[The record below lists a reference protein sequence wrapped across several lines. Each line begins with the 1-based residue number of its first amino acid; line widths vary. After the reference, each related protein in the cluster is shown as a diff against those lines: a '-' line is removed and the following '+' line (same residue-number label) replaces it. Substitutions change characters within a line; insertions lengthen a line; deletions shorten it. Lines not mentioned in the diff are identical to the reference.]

1 MIPGTGCKNQMPH
14 HLLSSG
20 AGTVQ
25 RLFYFIFFKKKNNI
39 LFMPLLCSTFARLL
53 PDLICTVPLAAASI
67 KNRLSAYSL
76 WNGAESSF
84 RDSLRGA
91 CWNHKHC
98 VERLR
103 SALTTRVCR
112 GKNWGF
118 TACRHGRAARGVWDC
133 IYLPYCD
140 LDLVRLSDLL
150 LAFM

>member
-25 RLFYFIFFKKKNNI
+25 KLFYFIYLKKKKHTTDSS
-39 LFMPLLCSTFARLL
+39 CRSFARLL

-76 WNGAESSF
+76 WNGAGSSF

-112 GKNWGF
+112 GKNWGL
-118 TACRHGRAARGVWDC
+118 TSSLQTRPCSAWCLGVH
-133 IYLPYCD
+133 LFAV
-140 LDLVRLSDLL
+140 L
-150 LAFM
+150 

>member
-25 RLFYFIFFKKKNNI
+25 RLFYFIIFFKKTDSSCRS
-39 LFMPLLCSTFARLL
+39 LARLL
-53 PDLICTVPLAAASI
+53 PDLICTVPLAVASI
-67 KNRLSAYSL
+67 KNRLSPYSL

-118 TACRHGRAARGVWDC
+118 TACRHSRAARGVWDC

-140 LDLVRLSDLL
+140 RDLVRLSDCC
-150 LAFM
+150 

>member
-14 HLLSSG
+14 HLHSSG
-20 AGTVQ
+20 AATVQ
-25 RLFYFIFFKKKNNI
+25 RLFYFIFFFKKKTD
-39 LFMPLLCSTFARLL
+39 FSCCSFARLL

-103 SALTTRVCR
+103 SALTTRVC
-112 GKNWGF
+112 GKKNWGF
-118 TACRHGRAARGVWDC
+118 TACRHSHAARGVWDC
-133 IYLPYCD
+133 IHLPYCD
-140 LDLVRLSDLL
+140 RDLVRLSDCC
-150 LAFM
+150 